1 MKHSL
6 FVFVTLFA
14 LGVALVAQKKS
25 SGVTTEMLTTPP
37 PEDWLMYSRTYDAQ
51 RYSPLEFI
59 NRQNVSQLKTAWT
72 KQLGTGNHE
81 GIPIVSS
88 GVMYLIE
95 PGAAVEAL
103 NAATGDVIWE
113 YKRDTTLPSRSKTLA
128 VYRDMVY
135 YTAPDGFIV
144 ALEAATGKVR
154 WETKTDGGMT

>member
-6 FVFVTLFA
+6 FVLGTVIA
-14 LGVALVAQKKS
+14 LGVAPGAQKKS

-59 NRQNVSQLKTAWT
+59 NRQNVNQLKTAWT

-81 GIPIVSS
+81 GIPIVSN

-103 NAATGDVIWE
+103 NAA
-113 YKRDTTLPSRSKTLA
+113 
-128 VYRDMVY
+128 
-135 YTAPDGFIV
+135 
-144 ALEAATGKVR
+144 
-154 WETKTDGGMT
+154 